1 MEFFNGSNLHL
12 IIAVILSAI
21 NGVLLCFIGYKF
33 LQVIQLSG
41 YKING
46 YRAWLKET
54 KAKFVGRVCV
64 LSFLSILCALVSN
77 ALLDG
82 YGEYYS
88 YVGLIFYFY
97 FCIVFIVNVFTR
109 PQKTP
114 LKQTKRM
121 NRLTA
126 VVFILTMAITF
137 VLIAVFSE
145 YIPYVKFG
153 IITITPAL
161 MPIIVPLA
169 HFICVPMEFLFRQF
183 YIQKAKKKLK
193 KQPDLI
199 KIGITGSFGKTT
211 TKHILNVMLSKKYNV
226 CMSPHSFNTP
236 MGLTKVINSYL
247 KPEHQVLITEMGAR
261 QIGDIAYLCKLINPK
276 HAIVT
281 SVGNQ
286 HLSTFKTLENVYKAK
301 KELVDAIDDG
311 TICFNGN
318 NEGSLRMFEEC
329 EKNKILCGIEGDN
342 YFANISNINVTNQ
355 GSTFDLTIEGK
366 TVNCFTK
373 LLGKQNLQDIAISA
387 GLAYEL
393 GVKLSDIKLAIT
405 SLKPVAHRMELIEEN
420 GLTII
425 DNSYNSSVQSS
436 TMSLET
442 LSLFSGDK
450 IIVTPGLVEL
460 GDEEY
465 KENENFGYKMSQVAS
480 KVIIVNLTNKQAITS
495 GLIKGGFDLQNII
508 SVESLNEA
516 KLKLKEIVKT
526 GDVILF
532 ENDLP
537 DNYV

>member
-1 MEFFNGSNLHL
+1 MEFFNGNNLHL
-12 IIAVILSAI
+12 IIAVALSAI
-21 NGVLLCFIGYKF
+21 NAVLLCFIGYKF

-97 FCIVFIVNVFTR
+97 FCIVFIVNVFTK

-121 NRLTA
+121 NRLTF
-126 VVFILTMAITF
+126 VVFVLAMAITF

-153 IITITPAL
+153 IVTITPAL

-183 YIQKAKKKLK
+183 YISKAKKKLK
-193 KQPDLI
+193 KLPNLI

-211 TKHILNVMLSKKYNV
+211 TKHILNVMLSKKYKV

-261 QIGDIAYLCKLINPK
+261 QIGDIAYLCKLIKPK

-286 HLSTFKTLENVYKAK
+286 HLATFKTVENVYKAK

-311 TICFNGN
+311 ITCFNAN
-318 NEGSLRMFEEC
+318 NDGSLKMYNEC
-329 EKNKILCGIEGDN
+329 EKNKIICGVEGEN
-342 YFANISNINVTNQ
+342 LFANISNVVVGNQ
-355 GSTFDLTIEGK
+355 GSVFDLTIDGK
-366 TVNCFTK
+366 TINCSTK
-373 LLGKQNLQDIAISA
+373 LLGKHNLQDIAISA
-387 GLAYEL
+387 GLAYKL
-393 GVKLSDIKLAIT
+393 GVKLTDIKSAIS

-420 GLTII
+420 GLKII
-425 DNSYNSSVQSS
+425 DNSYNSSVESS
-436 TMSLET
+436 AMSLET
-442 LSLFSGDK
+442 LGLFDGDK
-450 IIVTPGLVEL
+450 IVVTPGLVEL
-460 GDEEY
+460 GDAEF

-480 KVIIVNLTNKQAITS
+480 KVIIVNLTNKEAITS
-495 GLIKGGFDLQNII
+495 GLVKGGFDLKNII
-508 SVESLNEA
+508 FVESLNEA
-516 KLKLKEIVKT
+516 KQKLKEIVKI

-537 DNYV
+537 DNYI